1 MILRKISKLDATRYQ
16 ILTLK
21 CTKFDCRWGSATDP
35 DGEAYSAPPNP
46 VAVFKGAYF
55 ARKVRGGEGKGRE
68 KER

>member
-1 MILRKISKLDATRYQ
+1 LILRKISKFDATRYQ

-35 DGEAYSAPPNP
+35 DGETYSAPPNP

-55 ARKVRGGEGKGRE
+55 ERKGRGGEVEEGEGE
-68 KER
+68 G